1 MGQVGTGDQRVE
13 VNPILHLYLAMFV
26 NNWSVFSLLLQIHP
40 PSLVEVCSCDGVFVG
55 FEKAV
60 PDALLLSEP
69 IEQGCEDVV
78 VVVEDIGGVEGVV
91 DVGAEHIRRYLVVPD
106 ESLEIVELSCVANV
120 PLCDFISVNIV
131 IVMVKKRTC
140 FHHLPE
146 GLILLG
152 SSLVFDCHLPQQHS
166 IATNTHMM
174 FLLLVIA
181 MTY

>member
-1 MGQVGTGDQRVE
+1 
-13 VNPILHLYLAMFV
+13 MFV
-26 NNWSVFSLLLQIHP
+26 NSWSVFSLLLQIHP

-55 FEKAV
+55 FEKVV

-120 PLCDFISVNIV
+120 PL
-131 IVMVKKRTC
+131 
-140 FHHLPE
+140 
-146 GLILLG
+146 
-152 SSLVFDCHLPQQHS
+152 
-166 IATNTHMM
+166 
-174 FLLLVIA
+174 
-181 MTY
+181 